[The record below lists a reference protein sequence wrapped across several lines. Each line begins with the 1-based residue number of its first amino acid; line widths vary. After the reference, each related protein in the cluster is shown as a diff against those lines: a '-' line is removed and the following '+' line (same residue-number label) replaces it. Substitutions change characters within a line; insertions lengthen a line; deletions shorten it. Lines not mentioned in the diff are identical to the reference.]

1 MSGADA
7 VQVVRYDREGGDAA
21 ARKRRALYVIF
32 NTIVTV
38 VVALAV
44 LEALFGSSVY
54 GVDTRTTRAT
64 QAGTQLAVS
73 HPTVTRGQLA
83 TPLEITV
90 SRAGGFPEPIVL
102 TITAD
107 YLSLFLSQGPDPGP
121 TSETATAEDLIM
133 TFDPP
138 PGDTFV
144 VGWNLQA
151 KAVGS
156 FTTANA
162 RVAVVDAAQRP
173 VVEVDF
179 DTKVRP

>member
-1 MSGADA
+1 MSGADT
-7 VQVVRYDREGGDAA
+7 VDPVRYEGDEAESA
-21 ARKRRALYVIF
+21 LHKRRALYVIF
-32 NTIVTV
+32 TTVVTL

-44 LEALFGSSVY
+44 VEWLVGSSVY
-54 GVDTRTTRAT
+54 GVDTTTTRAE
-64 QAGTQLAVS
+64 QGGAQLEVH

-90 SRAGGFPEPIVL
+90 TRPGGFSEPLVL
-102 TITAD
+102 SITAD
-107 YLSLFLSQGPDPGP
+107 YLSLFLSQGPDPDP
-121 TSETATAEDLIM
+121 SAETATADDLIL

-162 RVAVVDAAQRP
+162 HIALLDSTGQSLVS
-173 VVEVDF
+173 VDF